1 VRLTVLG
8 GGGGIPEPGGACS
21 GYLVEHEGF
30 HLLLDPGYATYPRLI
45 EHVSADDL
53 GAVLVSHGHPD
64 HCADLNPLLRA
75 RVFGDRPKDTLPVC
89 ALPGALDAI
98 LAIEPGG
105 WLKPVTD
112 LRTFEAG
119 ERFEVGPFEVATF
132 GLPHYVPN
140 AGFRLSAGGR
150 TVAYTGDTGPTD
162 DLLTLARDADLFL
175 GEATHPRREEK
186 GLLHLN
192 AHAVGEYA
200 TRAGVRHLV
209 LTHLWPGTPPEDA
222 LEAARETYGGR
233 LDVARPGLVL
243 EISR

>member
-1 VRLTVLG
+1 MRLTVLG

-30 HLLLDPGYATYPRLI
+30 HVLLDPGYATYPRLI
-45 EHVSADDL
+45 EHVTPDDL
-53 GAVLVSHGHPD
+53 GAVFVSHGHPD

-75 RVFGDRPKDTLPVC
+75 RVFGSRPKDSLPVF

-105 WLKPVTD
+105 WLGPVTD

-119 ERFEVGPFEVATF
+119 ERFEVGPFEVETF

-140 AGFRLSAGGR
+140 AGFRLTADGR
-150 TVAYTGDTGPTD
+150 TLAYTGDTGPTE
-162 DLLTLARDADLFL
+162 DLLAFARDADLFL
-175 GEATHPRREEK
+175 CEATHPRRQDE
-186 GLLHLN
+186 GMLHLN
-192 AHAVGEYA
+192 AREVGDYG
-200 TRAGVRHLV
+200 TRAGVQHLV

-233 LDVARPGLVL
+233 LDIARPGLVL